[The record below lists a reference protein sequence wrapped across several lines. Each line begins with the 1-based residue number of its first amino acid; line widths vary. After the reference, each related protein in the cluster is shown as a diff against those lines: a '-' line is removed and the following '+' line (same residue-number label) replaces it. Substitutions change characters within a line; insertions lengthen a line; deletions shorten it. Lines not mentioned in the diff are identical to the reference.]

1 MSEHEG
7 RLEHHDPSEG
17 FDRTEPYSGSIWGF
31 AIGSVLVLVVTIW
44 ALQQYFDKIWNDAVQ
59 EKINAAPNLDLQ
71 TVRGRDDWDLTHY
84 MYLNKDKGQVRIPL
98 DRAQE
103 LFMKEVAAGKPFYPG
118 KPSVPKKEEPD
129 TTAAPAGAAP
139 APGAAPPPAQQNK

>member
-7 RLEHHDPSEG
+7 RMEHHDPSEG
-17 FDRTEPYSGSIWGF
+17 FDRSEPYSGSIWAF
-31 AIGSVLVLVVTIW
+31 AIGSILVLTVTIW
-44 ALQQYFDKIWNDAVQ
+44 ALEQYFDKIWNEAVY
-59 EKINAAPNLDLQ
+59 EKVNQAPNQDLQ
-71 TVRGRDDWDLTHY
+71 MVRGRDDWDLTHY
-84 MYLNKDKGQVRIPL
+84 MYLNKPTGQVRIPL

-129 TTAAPAGAAP
+129 VAATPATPGAAP
-139 APGAAPPPAQQNK
+139 APGAAPPPAAK